1 MACMHPTT
9 PILQRPSWGV
19 ADGCCRSSEVAFA
32 FVSDVIAAAAEVR
45 RFVSVCSSDPR
56 QQALMTLKGW
66 VEGFITEVMQTFCEL
81 PTDASHAHC
90 ARFVVAPQHARR
102 TLSNQTPAF
111 DDCLRI

>member
-1 MACMHPTT
+1 
-9 PILQRPSWGV
+9 
-19 ADGCCRSSEVAFA
+19 
-32 FVSDVIAAAAEVR
+32 
-45 RFVSVCSSDPR
+45 
-56 QQALMTLKGW
+56 MTLKGW

-81 PTDASHAHC
+81 PTEASHAHC